1 MKAKE
6 FREQAEK
13 SLFGMAQGW
22 ISELDKSK
30 ILIIFEV
37 PAEILRFERYD
48 KKAWDFDEIY
58 PILRDFFGEREI
70 VKILANGKGK
80 PIGFVPVERFKVMS
94 MTKQDEKWDAYPY
107 TSHGQF

>member
-1 MKAKE
+1 MKAEE
-6 FREQAEK
+6 FRKQAEK
-13 SLFGMAQGW
+13 SLFGITSGW
-22 ISELDKSK
+22 ISESVCLV
-30 ILIIFEV
+30 FEV

-48 KKAWDFDEIY
+48 KKAWNLDEIY

-80 PIGFVPVERFKVMS
+80 PIEFVPVERFRVMS